1 MELDGLKVVHSGLDD
16 AAADLAGIV
25 ARIDARLG
33 RLGRL
38 DQDLAPLRQAWVG
51 DAQQAYVVA
60 KRRWDGAVAEMRD
73 LLQQASRQVTQSN
86 SSYRTADARGA
97 RAFDL

>member
-25 ARIDARLG
+25 ARIDARLA
-33 RLGRL
+33 RL

>member
-25 ARIDARLG
+25 ARIDA